1 MMKRKLFVCPSRLA
15 FAVALFLVATCGASL
30 LPQAQKATSTDR
42 ERGQVMLRTIKD
54 DLKKNYYDP
63 TVRGMD
69 LDARFKAAEE
79 KMKQADSNSQIMG
92 IIAQIL
98 VELDDSHTFFMPPAR
113 VSSVEYGW
121 QVQSVGDKNYVVAV
135 KPKSDA
141 EAKGLQPG
149 DEVLAVDGRKPSR
162 ANLWLFKYL
171 YYTLRP
177 QGAMQLAIRKPDGKE
192 MQMVVAAKVKTSKR
206 VTDLTN
212 NDEIWHLIRES
223 QNEDRLNAH
232 RYYLPE
238 DLMIW
243 KMPQFD
249 MAEADV
255 DTMAD
260 KFRKRKALILDLRG
274 NGGGLVKNLERLV
287 GYFFDK
293 DIKIADLK
301 GRKEMKPMM
310 AKTRGDKAFKGEL
323 VVLIDSE
330 SGSASE
336 LFARIIQLE
345 KRGKVIGDKS
355 AGAVMQSKHL
365 SHQMGVDIIVPYGVS
380 ITDADVIMSDGKSLE
395 HVGVTPDE
403 VILPTAAD
411 LAAGR
416 DPVLAR
422 AAELIGLNLS
432 PEKAGSMF
440 PIEWRK

>member
-162 ANLWLFKYL
+162 AACTNDHLLQVS
-171 YYTLRP
+171 YTAKSL
-177 QGAMQLAIRKPDGKE
+177 PDNRLS
-192 MQMVVAAKVKTSKR
+192 AAAQR
-206 VTDLTN
+206 Q
-212 NDEIWHLIRES
+212 R
-223 QNEDRLNAH
+223 R
-232 RYYLPE
+232 
-238 DLMIW
+238 
-243 KMPQFD
+243 
-249 MAEADV
+249 
-255 DTMAD
+255 
-260 KFRKRKALILDLRG
+260 
-274 NGGGLVKNLERLV
+274 
-287 GYFFDK
+287 
-293 DIKIADLK
+293 
-301 GRKEMKPMM
+301 
-310 AKTRGDKAFKGEL
+310 TRRRRSSRFH
-323 VVLIDSE
+323 
-330 SGSASE
+330 
-336 LFARIIQLE
+336 
-345 KRGKVIGDKS
+345 
-355 AGAVMQSKHL
+355 MQS
-365 SHQMGVDIIVPYGVS
+365 
-380 ITDADVIMSDGKSLE
+380 
-395 HVGVTPDE
+395 
-403 VILPTAAD
+403 
-411 LAAGR
+411 
-416 DPVLAR
+416 
-422 AAELIGLNLS
+422 
-432 PEKAGSMF
+432 
-440 PIEWRK
+440 